1 MEVILLENIGKLGK
15 LGDTVHVRPGFG
27 RNYLIPQ
34 GKAVPATAANTAAF
48 EARRAELEATAA
60 KALAEAQQRAD
71 ALAALGR
78 VTITANAGTEGKLF
92 GSIGTRDIAEALTAA
107 GCEVDKAEVRLPE
120 GALRVF
126 VVGGGCSGYQYGMAL
141 AAEAEEGDIVV
152 ERNGVKIVVDTD
164 SAPLLGG
171 AEVDYT
177 EDIMKSGFTI
187 FNPNAVKSCAC
198 GSSFQ
203 TADGSGQA
211 RACS

>member
-1 MEVILLENIGKLGK
+1 MSV
-15 LGDTVHVRPGFG
+15 
-27 RNYLIPQ
+27 Q
-34 GKAVPATAANTAAF
+34 ATDVNVSVTEQA
-48 EARRAELEATAA
+48 AA
-60 KALAEAQQRAD
+60 KAKTLLEQR
-71 ALAALGR
+71 GM
-78 VTITANAGTEGKLF
+78 T
-92 GSIGTRDIAEALTAA
+92 
-107 GCEVDKAEVRLPE
+107 E

-141 AAEAEEGDIVV
+141 AAGPEEGDLII
-152 ERNGVKIVVDTD
+152 ERSGVKVVVDPD
-164 SAPLLGG
+164 SAQMLDG

-211 RACS
+211 RACH